1 MPSTQQQATLL
12 HLGALATYHEQ
23 AGESLRKVIEGLTNG
38 DAGTGSTTETPKTTA
53 KETKADKKEKAGKAA
68 NITVAK
74 LRDKMTEVIRECGR
88 EKAVEMIKEFGA
100 DKLADLAEAKFDD
113 LAEAA
118 DKAIAGAKAAKDKK
132 AAPPDDDL

>member
-38 DAGTGSTTETPKTTA
+38 DAGTGSTTENPKTT
-53 KETKADKKEKAGKAA
+53 KEAKADKKAGKAA